1 MCDGNRRWARAFGEE
16 VEGGYIAGADKIEEF
31 LGWCDQLH
39 VKLVTL
45 WLLSTDNLERP
56 ADEVGPLLTRDRGPG
71 RRPRRDAA
79 LARAAGGRARPAAV
93 PRPPSG

>member
-1 MCDGNRRWARAFGEE
+1 MCDGNRRWARSFGEE

-45 WLLSTDNLERP
+45 WLLSTDNLAP
-56 ADEVGPLLTRDRGPG
+56 PG
-71 RRPRRDAA
+71 RRG
-79 LARAAGGRARPAAV
+79 RAAAHR
-93 PRPPSG
+93 